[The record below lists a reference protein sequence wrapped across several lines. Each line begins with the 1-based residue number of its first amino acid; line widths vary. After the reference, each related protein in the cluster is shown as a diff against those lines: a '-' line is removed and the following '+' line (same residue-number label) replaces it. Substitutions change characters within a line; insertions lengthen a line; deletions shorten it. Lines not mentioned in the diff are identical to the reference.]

1 MSKGKVVLA
10 YSGGLDTS
18 VILKWLL
25 EEGYEVFAYMAN
37 IGQEEDFQAAEK
49 KALQIGASKVFI
61 EDMKKE
67 FVTDYIFPVYKA
79 NALYEGRY
87 LLGTA
92 IARPIIAKKQIEIA
106 NAVGA
111 EYVSHGATGKGND
124 QVRFELSYYALNP
137 KIKVIAPWKNTKF
150 LNTFKGRSDLLAYAE
165 KHGIPTKQ
173 TAAKPYSEDDNLL
186 HISHE
191 AGILEDPGAVCEES
205 IYSHTLSPEEAPDKP
220 TRIEVAFKDGIP
232 MRVSN
237 LEDGT
242 KKTDA
247 LELFEYLNQLG
258 RENGIGRLDMVENRF
273 VGIKSRG
280 VYETPGGTIL
290 HAAHKDIEGIAMDRE
305 VMRLRDMLASKL
317 GELVYYGFWFS
328 PEMEFLMAAMDKS
341 QEVID
346 GTVTLKLYKGVAYP
360 IARTSPS
367 SLYNQD
373 LSSMD
378 MEGGYNQ
385 EDAEGFIKINA
396 IRLMAHKNIID
407 KKIKPGPIGPGHC
420 PSPDLPGM
428 VFLSLG

>member
-25 EEGYEVFAYMAN
+25 EQGYEVFAYMAN
-37 IGQEEDFQAAEK
+37 IGQHEDFQAAEE
-49 KALQIGASKVFI
+49 KALKIGASRVFI
-61 EDMKKE
+61 EDMRKE

-79 NALYEGRY
+79 NTIYEGRY

-106 NAVGA
+106 KQVGA

-137 KIKVIAPWKNTKF
+137 KIKVIAPWKDTAF
-150 LNTFKGRSDLLAYAE
+150 LTAFKGRTDLLAYAE
-165 KHGIPTKQ
+165 KHGIQTKQ
-173 TAAKPYSEDDNLL
+173 TASKPYSEDDNLL

-191 AGILEDPGAVCEES
+191 AGILEDPAHECEES
-205 IYSHTLSPEEAPDKP
+205 IYSKTLSPEDAPDSP
-220 TRIEVAFKDGIP
+220 TKIKIEFKDGIP
-232 MRVSN
+232 VKVTN
-237 LEDGT
+237 LEDDT
-242 KKTDA
+242 VKTDA
-247 LELFEYLNQLG
+247 LELFEYLNKLG

-290 HAAHKDIEGIAMDRE
+290 HEAHKDIEGIAMDRE
-305 VMRLRDMLASKL
+305 VMRLRDMLVGKFA
-317 GELVYYGFWFS
+317 ELVYNGFWFS
-328 PEMEFLMAAMDKS
+328 PEMEFLMVAINKS

-346 GTVTLKLYKGVAYP
+346 GEVTLKLYKGTAYSV
-360 IARTSPS
+360 ARTSPS
-367 SLYNQD
+367 SLYDQD

-378 MEGGYNQ
+378 IEGGYNQ
-385 EDAEGFIKINA
+385 EDAEGFIKVNA
-396 IRLMAHKNIID
+396 IRLMAHRNIIN
-407 KKIKPGPIGPGHC
+407 K
-420 PSPDLPGM
+420 S
-428 VFLSLG
+428 S